1 MRTLKHA
8 ALIAGLA
15 TTAALVLPA
24 QSAAQRSGVEIWSA
38 NCGRCHLLQPP
49 DRYTSKDWESI
60 GTHMIVT
67 ARLTTAEGDA
77 VLAFLKQGAART
89 APGVQAAG
97 SSEVAGVRWL
107 RLLALGALGP
117 SPAEVF
123 SKQCAACHGA
133 TGKGDGPAAVAF
145 NPRPAD
151 FTNPELFKARTD
163 ADLVKSVAGGI
174 RGMPPFGAQLAPE
187 MVSELVRYVRG
198 LSGGAPGLGR
208 SAS

>member
-15 TTAALVLPA
+15 TAAVLALPA

-97 SSEVAGVRWL
+97 STEVAGAQWL
-107 RLLALGALGP
+107 MFLGLGARDP

-133 TGKGDGPAAVAF
+133 KGKGDGPAAVAF

-151 FTNPELFKARTD
+151 FTNPELFRARTD
-163 ADLVKSVAGGI
+163 ADLAKSITEGV
-174 RGMPPFGAQLAPE
+174 RGMPPFGAQLAPA
-187 MVSELVRYVRG
+187 MIPELVRYVRSLG
-198 LSGGAPGLGR
+198 GGAPGHGR

>member
-38 NCGRCHLLQPP
+38 NCGRCHLIQPP
-49 DRYTSKDWESI
+49 DRYTAKDWESI
-60 GTHMIVT
+60 GIHMIVT

-77 VLAFLKQGAART
+77 VLAFLKQGAARM

-97 SSEVAGVRWL
+97 SAEVAGAQWVRF
-107 RLLALGALGP
+107 LALQARGL
-117 SPAEVF
+117 SVAETYT
-123 SKQCAACHGA
+123 KQCAACHGP

-163 ADLVKSVAGGI
+163 AELVKSITEGV

-187 MVSELVRYVRG
+187 VVSEMVKYARG
-198 LSGGAPGLGR
+198 LSGGTPGPGR

>member
-8 ALIAGLA
+8 ALLVGLS
-15 TTAALVLPA
+15 TTTVLALPA

-77 VLAFLKQGAART
+77 VLAFLRQGAARV

-97 SSEVAGVRWL
+97 STEVAGVRWL

-123 SKQCAACHGA
+123 SKQCA
-133 TGKGDGPAAVAF
+133 
-145 NPRPAD
+145 
-151 FTNPELFKARTD
+151 
-163 ADLVKSVAGGI
+163 
-174 RGMPPFGAQLAPE
+174 
-187 MVSELVRYVRG
+187 
-198 LSGGAPGLGR
+198 
-208 SAS
+208 

>member
-1 MRTLKHA
+1 MRTLKQA

-15 TTAALVLPA
+15 AAAALVLPVD
-24 QSAAQRSGVEIWSA
+24 SAAQRSGVEIWSA
-38 NCGRCHLLQPP
+38 NCGRCHLIQPP
-49 DRYTSKDWESI
+49 DRYTAKDWESI
-60 GTHMIVT
+60 GIHMIVT

-97 SSEVAGVRWL
+97 PAEVAGAHWARF
-107 RLLALGALGP
+107 LALEARGP
-117 SPAEVF
+117 SPAEVYT
-123 SKQCAACHGA
+123 KQCAACHGA

-163 ADLVKSVAGGI
+163 ADLAKAIAEGV
-174 RGMPPFGAQLAPE
+174 RGMPPFGAQLPPE
-187 MVSELVRYVRG
+187 MVSELVKYVRG
-198 LSGGAPGLGR
+198 LSGGAAGLGR